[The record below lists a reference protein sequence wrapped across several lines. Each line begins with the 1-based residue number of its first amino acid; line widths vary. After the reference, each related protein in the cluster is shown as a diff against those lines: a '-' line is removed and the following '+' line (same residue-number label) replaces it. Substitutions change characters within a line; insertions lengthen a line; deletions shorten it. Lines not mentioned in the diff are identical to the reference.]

1 MGLFDNLKHSKFEI
15 NSFEKITND
24 DIVEIE
30 KMFDI
35 LLPNDYKKFL
45 LNYNG
50 ASVNNECNELYLD
63 DINEIINID
72 VLYGI
77 HTGDSNFDIEYWTNE
92 YMNDLLEKTV
102 IIGDSLQH
110 GFIVLIC
117 DGSNNGVYYYDDSYY
132 FDSSND
138 KSNVYLISNTFD
150 EFWKLLSKR

>member
-1 MGLFDNLKHSKFEI
+1 MGLFDKLKRSKLEI
-15 NSFEKITND
+15 KSFEKTTNE

-30 KMFDI
+30 KMFNI
-35 LLPNDYKKFL
+35 LLPDDYKKFL

-50 ASVNNECNELYLD
+50 GAFVNNECNKLHLN
-63 DINEIINID
+63 DINEVINID

-77 HTGDSNFDIEYWTNE
+77 HTGDSSSDIVYWTNE
-92 YMNDLLEKTV
+92 YMDDLLEKTV

-117 DGSNNGVYYYDDSYY
+117 DGSNNGVYYYDDSYC

-138 KSNVYLISNTFD
+138 ESNVYLISNTFD
-150 EFWKLLSKR
+150 EFWKALSK